1 MKKQFVT
8 IVLIFLLLISWIIIL
23 DLHARNQRLANALKM
38 VEDFLD
44 ESRGQIDE
52 MSSVIERLMKERRKE
67 KEWNEA
73 VEGIESVSWSVVFK
87 DEI

>member
-8 IVLIFLLLISWIIIL
+8 IVLILLLLISWIIIL
-23 DLHARNQRLANALKM
+23 DLHARNQRLANALEIA
-38 VEDFLD
+38 EDSLD
-44 ESRGQIDE
+44 RIREEVGELSNQVDKLIRESGRTN
-52 MSSVIERLMKERRKE
+52 
-67 KEWNEA
+67 EWNKA